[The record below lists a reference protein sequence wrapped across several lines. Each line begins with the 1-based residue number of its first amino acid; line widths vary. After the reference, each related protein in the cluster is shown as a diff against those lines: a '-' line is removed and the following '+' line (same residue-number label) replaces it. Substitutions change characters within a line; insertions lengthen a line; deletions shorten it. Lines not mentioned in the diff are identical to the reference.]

1 MRRMRAFFLLLVWA
15 GLTAFGLSRLSFNVD
30 VLDLLPAGR
39 PEFVGIRDLY
49 RHFGRESELII
60 TLSAD
65 DAETARS
72 AAKNLADRLSQRP
85 DLAKTAVWHL
95 PFEEEPGLA
104 GELLAWLWFNGSPE
118 ELGTLEKGLSP
129 EQAGPRVA
137 DAVDLLASGFL
148 DASTF
153 LLGYDPLGFTELP
166 GGLRESAGA
175 DAGLF
180 ASEDGTYRAV
190 YVEAPGE
197 FANYRETAAW
207 IDAIRAE
214 IAAVGFSGEV
224 GITGEP
230 AFVAEISLA
239 MEGDMQ
245 GSVISALLLIA
256 AMFWLWHRRLVP
268 LVWLMLMLG
277 LIFSA
282 TFAIGGLWF
291 GQLTAMSVG
300 FAAILLGL
308 AVDYGVILYR
318 ETAKTGGDTGKLR
331 QEAGPGIFWAA
342 MTTAVVFAALNL
354 SSLPGIAELGTLVAV
369 GIVVGASVMLGIFAP
384 LAAGRPMAPTPA
396 EPAPGREGSARFAFV
411 ITGFAIAAGVVTWL
425 VAGPPAWNR
434 EARPFQIKDSSA
446 TAAMDEMTRQ
456 LGGEKR
462 SVPVVVTAP
471 DPQSLAEKLHVAE
484 ARVAEAKAAGLVSE
498 YKMPLAL
505 APDPAQQAA
514 NREAIRR
521 LSESQD
527 RLVRTIL
534 DGGFTEEATA
544 LTRRVL
550 EVWQTYAEGPATDA
564 PRLPD
569 SPVARWLLGRA
580 VSLPAE
586 GGCAAVGILVPA
598 AWEPNE
604 HGAFAW
610 AEKIDAPGIQ
620 TTGWE
625 ALNPVLQT
633 LVAGDFRRV
642 FLPMGLILVVVL
654 FAVFRNVRDATL
666 ALGGLIFSGAAL
678 FTLTTWLSIEWNA
691 FNVSSVPILFGTGI
705 DYGIHMIFALRRSGG
720 DLAAVRSGI
729 AKALWF
735 CGLSTVV
742 GFGSLAF
749 ASSEGLSSLGLVCG
763 LGILLN
769 MLTAICLL
777 PWWWKAWH
785 QHLTPRLRAVV
796 E

>member
-1 MRRMRAFFLLLVWA
+1 MSRMRAFFLILVWA

-30 VLDLLPAGR
+30 VLDLLPSGR
-39 PEFVGIRDLY
+39 PEFEGIRDLY
-49 RHFGRESELII
+49 RYFGRESELII

-65 DAETARS
+65 DADTARA
-72 AAKNLADRLSQRP
+72 AAKNLADRLSQRR
-85 DLAKTAVWHL
+85 DLVKTAVWHL

-104 GELLAWLWFNGSPE
+104 GELLAWLWFNGPPE
-118 ELGTLEKGLSP
+118 ALGTLEKDLSP
-129 EQAGPRVA
+129 DQAGPRVA
-137 DAVDLLASGFL
+137 DAVDRLGSGFL
-148 DASTF
+148 DESTF
-153 LLGYDPLGFTELP
+153 LLGYDPLGFTALP

-180 ASEDGTYRAV
+180 ASADGTYRAV

-207 IDAIRAE
+207 IGAIRAE
-214 IAAVGFSGEV
+214 IAAVEPKVGV

-239 MEGDMQ
+239 MERDMQ
-245 GSVISALLLIA
+245 GSVISALLLIG

-268 LVWLMLMLG
+268 LLWLVLMLA

-291 GQLTAMSVG
+291 GELTAMSVG

-318 ETAKTGGDTGKLR
+318 ETAKTAGDPGKLR
-331 QEAGPGIFWAA
+331 REAGTGIFWAA

-369 GIVVGASVMLGIFAP
+369 GIVVGAAVMLGIFAP
-384 LAAGRPMAPTPA
+384 LAAGSPMSPTPS
-396 EPAPGREGSARFAFV
+396 REGAKRDGSGKLAFTV
-411 ITGFAIAAGVVTWL
+411 TGLAIAAGVITWFT
-425 VAGPPAWNR
+425 AGPPVWNR
-434 EARPFQIKDSSA
+434 EARPFQIKDSA
-446 TAAMDEMTRQ
+446 AAAAMDEMTRR
-456 LGGEKR
+456 LGGEK
-462 SVPVVVTAP
+462 SHVPVVVTAT
-471 DPQSLAEKLHVAE
+471 DPASLAEKLRAAE
-484 ARVAEAKAAGLVSE
+484 ARIAAAREAGLVNE
-498 YKMPLAL
+498 YRLPLAL
-505 APDPAQQAA
+505 APDPAQQTA

-521 LSESQD
+521 LSESRD

-544 LTRRVL
+544 LASRVF
-550 EVWQTYAEGPATDA
+550 EVWKTYAEGPETDSL
-564 PRLPD
+564 RLPD
-569 SPVARWLLGRA
+569 SAVARWLLGRA
-580 VSLPAE
+580 VSLSPE
-586 GGCAAVGILVPA
+586 GGCAAVGAIVPSS
-598 AWEPNE
+598 WVPNE
-604 HGAFAW
+604 QGAFSW

-625 ALNPVLQT
+625 VLNPVLQK

-642 FLPMGLILVVVL
+642 FLPMGLILVAAL
-654 FAVFRNVRDATL
+654 FAVFRNTRDALL
-666 ALGGLIFSGAAL
+666 ALGGLVFSGTAL
-678 FTLTTWLSIEWNA
+678 FTITTWLSIEWNA

-720 DLAAVRSGI
+720 DLAVVRAGI

-749 ASSEGLSSLGLVCG
+749 ASSEGLSSLGIVCG

-769 MLTAICLL
+769 MLTAIWLL
-777 PWWWKAWH
+777 PWWWKIWNRR
-785 QHLTPRLRAVV
+785 TPRLHGVAY
-796 E
+796 